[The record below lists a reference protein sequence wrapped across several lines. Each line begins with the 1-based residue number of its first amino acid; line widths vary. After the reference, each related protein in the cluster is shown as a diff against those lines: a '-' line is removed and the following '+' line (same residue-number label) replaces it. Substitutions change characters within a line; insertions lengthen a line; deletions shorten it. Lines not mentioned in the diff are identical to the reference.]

1 MNEPIED
8 RAGDA
13 GAASVERLQAE
24 LASTR
29 RQLDQARQ
37 ELDAFSYSVSHDLR
51 GPLRALNG
59 FSKLLNDE
67 GRDVLSGDM
76 ADYLARIVGATRRL
90 ELLLEDLLM
99 LSRAGRAKMQV
110 RPVELGAMA
119 REVAASLETGEPDRR
134 VDWILPDM
142 RIEADPALLRIAL
155 EQLLGNA
162 FKFTRSREAARIE
175 LHIEH
180 GEADAAGAVSGF
192 SIRDNGVGFD
202 MAYADR
208 LFAPFQRMHPASAY
222 EGNGIGLAVV
232 QRIVRRHGGHAWL
245 HSVPDQGTQAFVRL
259 WESEAPPDAAA

>member
-1 MNEPIED
+1 MNEPIAD

-13 GAASVERLQAE
+13 NAANADRLQAE

-29 RQLDQARQ
+29 RQLEQARQ

-51 GPLRALNG
+51 SPLRALNG

-99 LSRAGRAKMQV
+99 LSRAGRARMQV
-110 RPVELGAMA
+110 RSLELGAMA
-119 REVAASLETGEPDRR
+119 REVAAALDAGESDRR
-134 VDWILPDM
+134 VDWNFSDM

-155 EQLLGNA
+155 EHLVGNA
-162 FKFTRSREAARIE
+162 FKFTRGREAARIE
-175 LHIEH
+175 LLVEQ
-180 GEADAAGAVSGF
+180 GEPDAAGTVSGF

-259 WESEAPPDAAA
+259 WETEAPPDAAA